1 MAPLSVPPDNRFIGP
16 RRALIEAIRER
27 GVVDLELLRLFD
39 EVPRHLFVP
48 EGVWPRAY
56 EDAPLPIGFGQ
67 TASQPSLQALYLDIL
82 KPTRDDTVLE
92 LGTGSGFLTALLA
105 QLADRVYSIER
116 VRQLSQ
122 RARRVLDDVG
132 CRNVAL
138 MVGDGTIGWRKYA
151 PFDVMVVSAAAPRV
165 PEVLIEQLAD
175 GGRMLV
181 PVGDRE
187 TQTLTLVRKQGS
199 MVSHEELDGSMRFVP
214 LIGRFAFDL
223 ESP

>member
-27 GVVDLELLRLFD
+27 GVGDLELLRLFD

-67 TASQPSLQALYLDIL
+67 TASQPSLQALYLDVL
-82 KPTRDDTVLE
+82 QPTRDDTVLE

-122 RARRVLDDVG
+122 RD
-132 CRNVAL
+132 
-138 MVGDGTIGWRKYA
+138 RKS
-151 PFDVMVVSAAAPRV
+151 VV
-165 PEVLIEQLAD
+165 
-175 GGRMLV
+175 
-181 PVGDRE
+181 
-187 TQTLTLVRKQGS
+187 
-199 MVSHEELDGSMRFVP
+199 
-214 LIGRFAFDL
+214 
-223 ESP
+223 